1 MKDYRVISNSYL
13 IGYFNTAE
21 EAEKS
26 AKECKKFALIEKKV
40 EYDGREYWSI
50 VGNNE
55 IGVRKV

>member
-1 MKDYRVISNSYL
+1 MKNYRVISNSYL

-26 AKECKKFALIEKKV
+26 AKESKKLKKKKKKV